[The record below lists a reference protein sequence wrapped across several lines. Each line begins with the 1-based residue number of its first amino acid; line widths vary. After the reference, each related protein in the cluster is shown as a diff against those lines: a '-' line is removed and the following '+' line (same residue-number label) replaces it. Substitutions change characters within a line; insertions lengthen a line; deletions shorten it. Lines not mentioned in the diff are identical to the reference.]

1 MLTVV
6 CVLFAACSSD
16 DTEDR
21 PPKPELA
28 VASNDADVQVDA
40 DGAGAS
46 VSADAA
52 GLTVAFSVTTNC
64 EAWTLDTPPAWI
76 EATRKGD
83 ALTVKVLPNEQVA
96 ARNAELTLSAG
107 NETGKAAVTIRVAQ
121 TGVAAATLELGAEAL
136 SIPSAGGSATLTYT
150 SNQTT
155 VEVRKSVEWLSFTA
169 EEGRI
174 AFTAEANTSR
184 DARSA
189 EVEII
194 AGAGDNTA
202 SETITVSQDVHPTLT
217 LSEKALSIPAAGG
230 EATLTYTTNQS
241 SVAIEKSAEWLSFT
255 EGEGSIAFSAAA
267 NTTGAPRS
275 AEVTITAG
283 TGGGNSVSEKAVVS
297 QDPQVKSLI
306 FVFKTTE
313 AGKEVSLP
321 TLTTQDPSIEILI
334 DYGDGRGERIDE
346 SLAPTRKHTYS
357 SAGEFTVTIQT
368 DNVITAFQFYNNP
381 YLYKVT
387 NNTLDMSGVSSLAKC
402 FYNDANLT
410 EVAVNTLSPCVAA
423 TSAEQ
428 LFYNCKSLTA
438 IPAGFFSGLTEI
450 KNFNNLFQNC
460 AALTSVPAG
469 LFEGFSKVTSF
480 NRVFIGSGITAV
492 PSRCFAGCSAAT
504 TFNYTFN
511 KCTNLETIPVDAFE
525 GCTAVKEFYAT
536 FTECASLKEIPA
548 ALFAGMPALEELE
561 YCFQHCSALTSL
573 PATLFDNNRNLKYLD
588 YCFMNCPLLTGE
600 TPYTLI
606 EGSKV
611 HLYERKNYPDFFYS
625 PSSYEGCFSG
635 DELLTDYAAI
645 MQNGWAY

>member
-6 CVLFAACSSD
+6 CMLFAACSSD

-21 PPKPELA
+21 PPKPELV
-28 VASNDADVQVDA
+28 VASNDAAVQVDA
-40 DGAGAS
+40 DGSGAS
-46 VSADAA
+46 VAVDAA
-52 GLTVAFSVTTNC
+52 GLSVTFSVTTNC
-64 EAWTLDTPPAWI
+64 DAWTSETPPSWI
-76 EATRKGD
+76 EVESSTGSLA
-83 ALTVKVLPNEQVA
+83 VKVLPNEQVA
-96 ARNAELTLSAG
+96 SRSAELRLTAG
-107 NETGKAAVTIRVAQ
+107 NETGKAVVSIRIAQ
-121 TGVAAATLELGAEAL
+121 TGVAAATLELGEKAL
-136 SIPSAGGSATLTYT
+136 SIPPAGGSATLDYT

-155 VEVRKSVEWLSFTA
+155 VEVRKSEQWLTFTL

-174 AFTAEANTSR
+174 VFSADANTTQA
-184 DARSA
+184 ARST

-202 SETITVSQDVHPTLT
+202 SEKVIVSQDVHPTLT
-217 LSEKALSIPAAGG
+217 LSENTLSIPAAGG

-241 SVAIEKSAEWLSFT
+241 AVAIEKSAEWLSFT

-275 AEVTITAG
+275 VEVTITAG
-283 TGGGNSVSEKAVVS
+283 TGDNTASEKAVVS

-313 AGKEVSLP
+313 SGKEVALP
-321 TLTTQDPSIEILI
+321 TLTSQDASIEIRI
-334 DYGDGRGERIDE
+334 DYGDGNDETIEE
-346 SLAPTRKHTYS
+346 SLASTRKHTYS

-368 DNVITAFQFYNNP
+368 NNVITAFQFYNNP
-381 YLYKVT
+381 CLYKVL
-387 NNTLDMSGVSSLAKC
+387 NNTLDMSGVSTLAKC
-402 FYNDANLT
+402 FYNDTNLT

-438 IPAGFFSGLTEI
+438 IPAGFFNGLGEL
-450 KNFNNLFQNC
+450 KSFNNLFQNC
-460 AALTSVPAG
+460 TALTSVPTG
-469 LFEGFSKVTSF
+469 LFEGFSKVTAF
-480 NRVFIGSGITAV
+480 NRVFIGSGITAI
-492 PSRCFAGCSAAT
+492 PSRCFAGCSSVT

-561 YCFQHCSALTSL
+561 YCFQHCTALTSL
-573 PATLFDNNRNLKYLD
+573 PAELFDNNRNLKYLD
-588 YCFMNCPLLTGE
+588 YCFMNCPQLTGE
-600 TPYTLI
+600 TPYTLV

-635 DELLTDYAAI
+635 NELLTDYAAI

>member
-6 CVLFAACSSD
+6 CALFTACSSD

-21 PPKPELA
+21 SPKPELTI
-28 VASNDADVQVDA
+28 ASSDAGVQVDA
-40 DGAGAS
+40 DGSSAS
-46 VSADAA
+46 VSADAT
-52 GLTVAFSVTTNC
+52 GLSVTFTVTTNC
-64 EAWTLDTPPAWI
+64 DAWTLETPPAWI
-76 EATRKGD
+76 EVESTTGSLA
-83 ALTVKVLPNEQVA
+83 VKILPNEQVA
-96 ARNAELTLSAG
+96 SRSAELTLTAG
-107 NETGKAAVTIRVAQ
+107 NETGKAVVSIRIAQ
-121 TGVAAATLELGAEAL
+121 TGVAAATLELSDEAL

-155 VEVRKSVEWLSFTA
+155 VEVRKNEQWLTFTR

-174 AFTAEANTSR
+174 VFSADANTTQA
-184 DARSA
+184 ARSA
-189 EVEII
+189 EVEIM

-202 SETITVSQDVHPTLT
+202 SETIIVSQEVHPTLT
-217 LSEKALSIPAAGG
+217 LSENTLFIPAAGG

-241 SVAIEKSAEWLSFT
+241 SVAIEKSADWLSLT
-255 EGEGSIAFSAAA
+255 EGVGSIAFSAAA

-283 TGGGNSVSEKAVVS
+283 TGDNTASEKAIVS

-313 AGKEVSLP
+313 AGKEVALP
-321 TLTTQDPSIEILI
+321 TLTTHDASIEIRI
-334 DYGDGRGERIDE
+334 DYGDGNDETIEE

-368 DNVITAFQFYNNP
+368 NNVITAFQFYNNP
-381 YLYKVT
+381 CLYKVL
-387 NNTLDMSGVSSLAKC
+387 NNTLDMSGVNTLAKC
-402 FYNDANLT
+402 FYNDTNLT

-438 IPAGFFSGLTEI
+438 IPAGFFNGLGEL
-450 KNFNNLFQNC
+450 KSFNNLFQNC
-460 AALTSVPAG
+460 TALTSVPTG
-469 LFEGFSKVTSF
+469 LFEGFSKVTAF
-480 NRVFIGSGITAV
+480 NRVFIGSGITAI
-492 PSRCFAGCSAAT
+492 PSRCFAGCSSVT

-561 YCFQHCSALTSL
+561 YCFQHCTALTSL
-573 PATLFDNNRNLKYLD
+573 PAELFDNNRNLKYLD
-588 YCFMNCPLLTGE
+588 YCFMNCPQLTGE
-600 TPYTLI
+600 TPNTLV
-606 EGSKV
+606 EGNKV